1 MLFSNLPLDVIHYIL
16 SYNDTI
22 KYRNGKY
29 MNQICKKDTRY
40 ELLLKIPP
48 IKTNPIYKYVYEIMN
63 DYTTCNYMQTYAL
76 LCVDIYSDKIIYTFC
91 YDVEVNPQNYHL
103 WYRY

>member
-40 ELLLKIPP
+40 ELLLKIQI
-48 IKTNPIYKYVYEIMN
+48 IKANPIYDSICEITN
-63 DYTTCNYMQTYAL
+63 YYTTCNYIDTYTL

-91 YDVEVNPQNYHL
+91 YDVEVKPTNYHL